1 MIPAALRE
9 AAAYLA
15 RQPISLAGDAVDGR
29 IASAQG
35 EAAVINALRAAG
47 RWQVEAPSAERMDNR
62 AWYDL
67 QIDGHYCD
75 IKISALRTQDN
86 TNAKKAIYYFLT
98 GLDPDGIPP
107 HNNVFFRSMADQER
121 ADEDRDYYYLV
132 LNKEE
137 PGDVFITSLRGLAQC
152 HPAPNNLP
160 FQVSWDE
167 CRATQLRSWEE
178 ARAFLLRN
186 WADSVKRLLELH
198 QAGIM
203 QAYPEF
209 FN

>member
-9 AAAYLA
+9 VAAYLA
-15 RQPISLAGDAVDGR
+15 RQQILLPQDAVDGR
-29 IASAQG
+29 VASALG
-35 EAAVINALRAAG
+35 ETEVINALRAAG
-47 RWQVEAPSAERMDNR
+47 SWKIEAPSEERSDNR

-67 QIDGHYCD
+67 KIDGHYCD
-75 IKISALRTQDN
+75 IKISTLRTNDN

-98 GLDPDGIPP
+98 GITPDDIPP

-121 ADEDRDYYYLV
+121 ADEERDYYYLV

-137 PGDVFITSLRGLAQC
+137 PRDVFFTSLRGLAQC

-160 FQVSWDE
+160 FQVRWEE
-167 CRATQLRSWEE
+167 CREIKRRSWQE
-178 ARAFLLRN
+178 ARDFLLSN
-186 WADSVKRLLELH
+186 WATSIKRLIEL
-198 QAGIM
+198 QQGGM
-203 QAYPEF
+203 MLAYPEF